1 MTQNKCSYSSIE
13 EILFE
18 QADESIEDAW
28 EVGSYDVGFSWVEV
42 KTGKLIEHDESQFDD
57 IRCFSELKGLVETL
71 VKENGGNP
79 KSTKIL
85 WYELNR
91 TATEEAHRLLIL

>member
-13 EILFE
+13 ETLFD

-28 EVGSYDVGFSWVEV
+28 EVGSYDVGFSWVET
-42 KTGKLIEHDESQFDD
+42 KTEKLIEHDESQFDD
-57 IRCFSELKGLVETL
+57 ICCFSELKELVETL
-71 VKENGGNP
+71 VKENGGIP
-79 KSTKIL
+79 ESTKIL

-91 TATEEAHRLLIL
+91 TATEEAHRILIL

>member
-1 MTQNKCSYSSIE
+1 MTQNKCACSSIE
-13 EILFE
+13 EFLFE
-18 QADESIEDAW
+18 QEDESIEEAW

-57 IRCFSELKGLVETL
+57 IRCFSELKDLVETL
-71 VKENGGNP
+71 VKENGGIP
-79 KSTKIL
+79 ESTKIL

-91 TATEEAHRLLIL
+91 EAAGEAHRILIL